1 MVPRQEATG
10 MMAAAKRLLGATL
23 LVVAGVAQAGIYRCQ
38 QANGE
43 VSYQDTP
50 CASGAQRKIDGPAT
64 ARHEPPAAAVM
75 PMPLTPPPVEDG
87 RPAAADLELR
97 RLVRDTV
104 REEQGAARKPCPSEH
119 DIRKIEV
126 DISSI
131 RNRDNDRLQTELR
144 KQLRDAKACR

>member
-1 MVPRQEATG
+1 MTAQAKWLFG
-10 MMAAAKRLLGATL
+10 AALV
-23 LVVAGVAQAGIYRCQ
+23 VVAGVAQAGIYRCQ
-38 QANGE
+38 QASGE

-64 ARHEPPAAAVM
+64 ARHEPPAAATM
-75 PMPLTPPPVEDG
+75 PMLMTQPPVEDS
-87 RPAAADLELR
+87 RPATTDPELR

-131 RNRDNDRLQTELR
+131 RHRDNDRLQTELR